1 MIEQHA
7 PHNNTDSTGQDGQN
21 RNKTWLFHRGEWIE
35 IDNPVSFRGPLPFK
49 KWDDLRNGDLKSYG
63 YERHWRMGGVFNF
76 QIYANYNTSPTYRIE
91 MEKYEVTEIIY
102 AADLPD
108 LLQVLSLITPLAT
121 CDIQRWLQKMY

>member
-1 MIEQHA
+1 
-7 PHNNTDSTGQDGQN
+7 
-21 RNKTWLFHRGEWIE
+21 
-35 IDNPVSFRGPLPFK
+35 
-49 KWDDLRNGDLKSYG
+49 
-63 YERHWRMGGVFNF
+63 MGGVFNF

-121 CDIQRWLQKMY
+121 CDIQRWLQKIY